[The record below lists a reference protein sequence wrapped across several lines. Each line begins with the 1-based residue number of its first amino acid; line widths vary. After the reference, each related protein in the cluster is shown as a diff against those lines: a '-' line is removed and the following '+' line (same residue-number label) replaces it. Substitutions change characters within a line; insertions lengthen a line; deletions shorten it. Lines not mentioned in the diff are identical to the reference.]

1 MSECF
6 VVDDATN
13 QRESGHKHSRIDRN
27 RHETSLSTVDGTQF
41 CIPPAYSCDVAG
53 DLKLVLMCLLI
64 YVAYE
69 QFLLDLVCKVPEMR
83 TYVLA

>member
-1 MSECF
+1 
-6 VVDDATN
+6 
-13 QRESGHKHSRIDRN
+13 
-27 RHETSLSTVDGTQF
+27 
-41 CIPPAYSCDVAG
+41 
-53 DLKLVLMCLLI
+53 MCLLI